1 MFIDLLNED
10 IQPQRIDANHIPEIE
25 ISCGLK
31 KKIQEL
37 LEKEEHSFAKM
48 YEKNVVVQTDKN
60 YVFFS
65 NHWLYLAVLCKKYAE
80 ALMPYCEFFDRKIRG
95 NQELIKLLIDKKY
108 DAPMLNELFQNT
120 TDKERMIKFI
130 MSDEKFRP
138 GKCMINGSDGSK
150 VRSTKDIFGSCILK
164 KIAVPD
170 ASSAYLGNLIY
181 YLANNEDIYEEL
193 EKEIKNQME
202 RSDYVL
208 KLPSVVKDCAKEIVD
223 NIYKIDDFHNIE
235 YLFVNTGANI
245 KLNTENMN
253 DSISSGNLL
262 RFMFVLPNSNMYLG
276 DKDSKI
282 RVFLDKEYNI
292 KVEGAIKKCRLTSDW
307 KGSEIV
313 DTGDGNYLKALIL
326 IVNKHY
332 KNVIE
337 IKNINGE
344 YYMYKKFKIINLPKE
359 FQTDFARRY
368 ITALLSKPFVI
379 LTGNS
384 GTGKTRITKRF
395 AKYLEVISKD
405 GEKNYTI
412 VPVGAD
418 WTDNSKILGFYNPLG
433 DNGKGKYEKT
443 EIVELIEQANKHENI
458 PYFLILDEMNLS
470 HVERYFSDF
479 LSHMEI
485 PDTPFK
491 MDGYSEVEDGQTE
504 KTGVLKYP
512 KNLFVVGTVNI
523 DETTYMFS
531 PKVLDRANVIEFKP
545 NKDDVLELFKTSM
558 NTDEVKPA
566 SDGSAELFMR
576 LAYDIWDGKMELD
589 TDEKRYYGDKEGD
602 TSKTNFE
609 YVSTIFSEIYD
620 ILSEGEFEFA
630 YRTAK
635 EVRQYISASYELS
648 DDTEFKMD
656 LNRTIDEQ
664 ILQKILPKLHGNK
677 KEIGG
682 ILEKMG
688 KLCADNGFKL
698 TENKIKQMEGRLA
711 KVQYA
716 SFI

>member
-1 MFIDLLNED
+1 MRL
-10 IQPQRIDANHIPEIE
+10 IE
-25 ISCGLK
+25 TECE
-31 KKIQEL
+31 KITLQ
-37 LEKEEHSFAKM
+37 
-48 YEKNVVVQTDKN
+48 
-60 YVFFS
+60 S
-65 NHWLYLAVLCKKYAE
+65 N
-80 ALMPYCEFFDRKIRG
+80 IRS
-95 NQELIKLLIDKKY
+95 
-108 DAPMLNELFQNT
+108 
-120 TDKERMIKFI
+120 R
-130 MSDEKFRP
+130 
-138 GKCMINGSDGSK
+138 
-150 VRSTKDIFGSCILK
+150 V
-164 KIAVPD
+164 
-170 ASSAYLGNLIY
+170 
-181 YLANNEDIYEEL
+181 
-193 EKEIKNQME
+193 
-202 RSDYVL
+202 
-208 KLPSVVKDCAKEIVD
+208 KEIVD
-223 NIYKIDDFHNIE
+223 KIYEIDKFDRIKRLFEINSKSIKVNMSKIGDKIE
-235 YLFVNTGANI
+235 
-245 KLNTENMN
+245 
-253 DSISSGNLL
+253 SGHID
-262 RFMFVLPNSNMYLG
+262 FMFNLPASEMYNKSN
-276 DKDSKI
+276 
-282 RVFLDKEYNI
+282 RVFMDEEYYFIVQNKEIICRLSTQWSDKEDI
-292 KVEGAIKKCRLTSDW
+292 
-307 KGSEIV
+307 SE
-313 DTGDGNYLKALIL
+313 TGQRNTMKALYNL
-326 IVNKHY
+326 VNHCYKGIVKIE
-332 KNVIE
+332 KNDE
-337 IKNINGE
+337 DW
-344 YYMYKKFKIINLPKE
+344 YMYINKFQLNNLPKE

-368 ITALLSKPFVI
+368 ITALLAKPFVI

-491 MDGYSEVEDGQTE
+491 MDGYSEGEDGQTE

-698 TENKIKQMEGRLA
+698 TENKIKQMEGKLA